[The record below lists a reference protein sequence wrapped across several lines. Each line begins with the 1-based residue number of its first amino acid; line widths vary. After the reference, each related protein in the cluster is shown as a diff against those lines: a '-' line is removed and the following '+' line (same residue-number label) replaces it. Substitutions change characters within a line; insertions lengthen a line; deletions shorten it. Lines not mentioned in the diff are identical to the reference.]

1 MDEKIRCVA
10 SDDEA
15 LFQAYLRKIIPWE
28 EYGFTL
34 CGVGADG
41 EETLAMIRQFK
52 PQLLLLDINMP
63 KLNGLELLKKIS
75 EEKCRPAHCV
85 IISGY
90 RTFEY
95 AQTAM
100 RFSVE
105 NYLVKPFTKEELLEC
120 LLPIREKIQLDCET
134 VFQSTSAPKVVSNP
148 VLDRYHAILQEESLT
163 RSHALLK
170 KALLYIDSHYAQEL
184 TLQDIATA
192 LYVSQ
197 SYLRKVFANEIQN
210 SVGVVLEEI
219 RLKKACELLEKNM
232 YYVSDIAEM
241 VGYSNPTYF
250 TKVFKKRF
258 GITPSQYAVRFMNSL
273 KDGD

>member
-1 MDEKIRCVA
+1 M
-10 SDDEA
+10 
-15 LFQAYLRKIIPWE
+15 
-28 EYGFTL
+28 
-34 CGVGADG
+34 
-41 EETLAMIRQFK
+41 
-52 PQLLLLDINMP
+52 
-63 KLNGLELLKKIS
+63 
-75 EEKCRPAHCV
+75 
-85 IISGY
+85 
-90 RTFEY
+90 
-95 AQTAM
+95 
-100 RFSVE
+100 
-105 NYLVKPFTKEELLEC
+105 
-120 LLPIREKIQLDCET
+120 
-134 VFQSTSAPKVVSNP
+134 
-148 VLDRYHAILQEESLT
+148 T

-210 SVGVVLEEI
+210 SVGAVLEEI